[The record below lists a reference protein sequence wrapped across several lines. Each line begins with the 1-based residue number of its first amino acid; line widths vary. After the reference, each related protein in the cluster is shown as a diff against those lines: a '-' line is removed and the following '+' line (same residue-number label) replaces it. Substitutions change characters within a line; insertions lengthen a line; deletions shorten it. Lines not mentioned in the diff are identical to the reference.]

1 MPSLVRLH
9 AHPQTDSAPEV
20 NVEVAIARTAGQVSL
35 RYEIRGNVAAL
46 LVPVSAGSGRRDA
59 LWRHTCAELFIAVP
73 GDSGYCEFNFS
84 PSGEWAAY
92 EFDAYRHGMRAAVCM
107 PPVIEV
113 EQSPAELSL
122 SVRCGAPQLGAFT
135 HLQLG
140 LSMVIEDIAGRC
152 SYWALTHPASK
163 PDFHR
168 REAWLL
174 QL

>member
-1 MPSLVRLH
+1 MAHTELHCHPASPCTVVQRIDVLVERLGSSLELTYRLQGYLD
-9 AHPQTDSAPEV
+9 ALQLPTPQP
-20 NVEVAIARTAGQVSL
+20 VA
-35 RYEIRGNVAAL
+35 
-46 LVPVSAGSGRRDA
+46 RRDE
-59 LWRHTCAELFIAVP
+59 LWRHTCAELFIAQP
-73 GDSGYCEFNFS
+73 HESAYCEFNFS

-92 EFDAYRHGMRAAVCM
+92 AFDDCRQGMRTLACA
-107 PPVIEV
+107 PPSISVTRSE
-113 EQSPAELSL
+113 EELLL
-122 SVRCGAPQLGAFT
+122 SVQCELPCSDASS
-135 HLQLG
+135 LQLG